1 MSAATSFPN
10 VDPPPLLFGQ
20 RSPSPPFS
28 PRSPL
33 HSQTPH
39 SPPADQ
45 MDEPEDVDMTSST
58 VLHAQNHE
66 RQDAAMDDMDHPQ
79 TEQTLVAST
88 SQTATFIDETIES
101 EDMDTT
107 PDSTP
112 NEETT
117 NEQLQAEIVSPAS
130 PSPPVDTN
138 DTLNGAAPPNTTN
151 TQLEEI
157 VQGNGEIAPP
167 AVSTLNADPVVVIDE
182 RPPGSPAR
190 EGTPGE
196 DRDNDDSSEE
206 DERGQGWH
214 EIIEDTSTPDE
225 QELKE
230 IEELPEHS
238 ALDCELCP
246 FLLWH

>member
-39 SPPADQ
+39 SPPPVQ

-58 VLHAQNHE
+58 VMHAQHND
-66 RQDAAMDDMDHPQ
+66 RQDAAMDMGHLQ
-79 TEQTLVAST
+79 TEQTRMAPT
-88 SQTATFIDETIES
+88 SQTEDLTDDMLES

-112 NEETT
+112 TDNTV
-117 NEQLQAEIVSPAS
+117 NEQSQTEIVSPAS
-130 PSPPVDTN
+130 PSPPTDTN
-138 DTLNGAAPPNTTN
+138 VILNGDPPPNTIN
-151 TQLEEI
+151 TQLGEI
-157 VQGNGEIAPP
+157 VQGNGEIEPP
-167 AVSTLNADPVVVIDE
+167 AIPAPNTDPAVVIEE

-190 EGTPGE
+190 EGTPRE
-196 DRDNDDSSEE
+196 DRDEDDSSEE
-206 DERGQGWH
+206 DEHGQGWH
-214 EIIEDTSTPDE
+214 EIVEDTSTPDE

-230 IEELPEHS
+230 IEEVPEHS
-238 ALDCELCP
+238 ALEREFRP
-246 FLLWH
+246 ILLQH